1 MSEYD
6 EALKVVQIGQKYKKT
21 AEDVLL
27 LMEDILEEGVEEK
40 GKLVSCDF
48 DMSEIELLV
57 NYTRALEAKI
67 REALTIAAEIER
79 GDKVVVAERDVL
91 NIKHYINEHPNL
103 GQYFCCGSHECGCQG
118 ASHLEYVEHLL
129 EALIEASEAEND
141 HE

>member
-6 EALKVVQIGQKYKKT
+6 EALRVVEIRAKNIAYEKLGDPYIKEYK
-21 AEDVLL
+21 A
-27 LMEDILEEGVEEK
+27 
-40 GKLVSCDF
+40 
-48 DMSEIELLV
+48 
-57 NYTRALEAKI
+57 I
-67 REALTIAAEIER
+67 REALTLAAEIER
-79 GDKVVVAERDVL
+79 GDKVVVAGRDVL